1 MATRDDLAWFKTT
14 FQAPIRAALAG
25 TPFSLDLITAI
36 AAQETGDVWGPLH
49 SSMPLDQLL
58 AICVGDTLDADK
70 GRAAFPKTMA
80 DLIAVPNGQAMF
92 DIAHQALVDMAA
104 HVPAYAAVAKK
115 PSKFCHA
122 FGIFQ
127 FDLQF
132 FKVDPDFFLQKR
144 WHQFDA
150 SLGKCLQELH
160 EAMQRIGL
168 ADRPT
173 LSDLD
178 QVHVAIAYNAGSFKP
193 AKGLKQGFFD
203 GTLFYG
209 ERIFDLLRLAQS
221 ITLDA
226 AGTPAPA
233 LPPGVAPIASP
244 TPIGTVGDLFEV
256 SVKDAPL
263 RLRREPAIDKKAPD
277 ANVIALL
284 PDGQRVHR
292 VAPDLV
298 NGFAEVETTLLG
310 GLFHGFAAAEF
321 LVPVTPAASM
331 VRAMPTA
338 TPAAMPEA
346 IGIVEVFAPRRP
358 GSITRRTAFA
368 DAHSLNEPNQ
378 PTRTG
383 TTPAELRAN
392 LADIIDYLAVDKSSH
407 KRYQPRAGATF
418 CNIYAHDYC
427 LLADVYLP
435 RVWWTPDAMER
446 LAKGLAVEPRLNSTI
461 DEQRSNDLFRWLNA
475 FGPRFGWRRAG
486 SITELQTE
494 VNVGGVGL
502 IVSRRTAD
510 GLSGHIVMVVPETPK
525 KQARRSRQGEV
536 IAPLQSQAGRTNFRY
551 GTGQANWWTREQFAE
566 SAFWLH
572 A

>member
-1 MATRDDLAWFKTT
+1 MATRDDLAWFKAT
-14 FQAPIRAALAG
+14 FQAPIRTALAG

-49 SSMPLDQLL
+49 ASMPLDQLL
-58 AICVGDTLDADK
+58 AICVGDTLDADR
-70 GRAAFPKTMA
+70 GRVAFPKTMA
-80 DLIAVPNGQAMF
+80 DLLAVPNGQAMF
-92 DIAHQALVDMAA
+92 DLAHQALVDMAA
-104 HVPAYAAVAKK
+104 HVPSYAAVSKRA
-115 PSKFCHA
+115 SKFCHA

-127 FDLQF
+127 FDIQF
-132 FKVDPDFFLQKR
+132 FKNDPDYFLQKR
-144 WHQFDA
+144 WQQFDA

-160 EAMQRIGL
+160 AASQRIGL
-168 ADRPT
+168 DTQPT

-203 GTLFYG
+203 GTMFYG

-226 AGTPAPA
+226 TGVPTPAP
-233 LPPGVAPIASP
+233 PPGVAPIAPP
-244 TPIGTVGDLFEV
+244 TPIAVGGDQFEV

-263 RLRREPAIDKKAPD
+263 RLRSDPTIDKKAPG

-284 PDGQRVHR
+284 PDGQRVRR
-292 VAPDLV
+292 VTPDLV
-298 NGFAEVETTLLG
+298 NGFAEVETTLQG
-310 GLFHGFAAAEF
+310 GLFHGFAASEF
-321 LVPVTPAASM
+321 LLPIATTATT

-338 TPAAMPEA
+338 TPMATPAAT
-346 IGIVEVFAPRRP
+346 GIVEVFAPRHP

-378 PTRTG
+378 PTRIG
-383 TTPAELRAN
+383 TTPAELRQN
-392 LADIIDYLAVDKSSH
+392 LADIIDYLAVDKKSH
-407 KRYQPRAGATF
+407 KRYQPRSGATF
-418 CNIYAHDYC
+418 CNIYTHDYC

-435 RVWWTPDAMER
+435 RVWWTPDAIER
-446 LAKGLAVEPRLNSTI
+446 LAQGQTVEPRLNSTI
-461 DEQRSNDLFRWLNA
+461 DEQRANDLFRWLNA
-475 FGPRFGWRRAG
+475 FGARFGWRRAG
-486 SITELQTE
+486 SATELQTE

-502 IVSRRTAD
+502 IVARRTVD
-510 GLSGHIVMVVPETPK
+510 GLSGHIVVVVPETSDE
-525 KQARRSRQGEV
+525 QARRNRAGEV

-551 GTGQANWWTREQFAE
+551 GTGQVNWWAREQFAE